1 MYGETD
7 FTQELLSSAWP
18 DWKLSSRLGRG
29 SYGSVY
35 EIYRDD
41 LGTRYTGALKVLY
54 IETGDPED
62 STIPD
67 AAFPLPPASAGTD
80 GSSASGSSS
89 AHPFLQYASDSMI
102 EDFIVSVSAEIRTM
116 IDLKGHPHIVSIED
130 YAVRRGKGFCAI
142 LIRMEKLEALN
153 AYIRRTGS
161 MSRSEVIRLG
171 SEICD
176 ALSLCEKKNI
186 IHRDIKLGNL
196 FFSEKTGYKL
206 GDFGISRTMSSIY
219 EKASMSGSGTPQYM
233 APEVYRGERYNNTA
247 DLYSLGMVLYILM
260 NDFVPPLCR
269 DYPGSTDR
277 MAVIHQAN
285 MRRMQ
290 GEPLP
295 RPSLADD
302 RLAAVI
308 LRACSPNPEQRFPTA
323 DAFKKA
329 LQQCT
334 VPASAPDKSGGRM
347 QSRIVRNFPTQVSPA
362 DSSRSR
368 VGTDPYAASST
379 QPVSSPSG
387 GGQNQK
393 PYTQSYTQSDA
404 RTSGCGERPYAQS
417 SMDPSMNPSMDP
429 SMDPSGGG
437 DNPYARPAAGPSGYG
452 DYTDPGTPSG
462 TGRGGQ
468 DHRRL
473 PLLPIIGVLC
483 LAAVVIIL
491 VTAARLAGGKDS
503 SHETADKAPADSQV
517 TSSGGAADGGEEEA
531 AEDTESE
538 DTETEA
544 VTAEAEAAPETE
556 AGAPASSPENP
567 AAQADSP
574 AAQANSPA
582 AESDTPETVT
592 RSMTDPI
599 EWSDSTLRDAVCN
612 YLAFDGTMTYK
623 DASAVKELDLTEAGI
638 TDISDLEYFT
648 RIETL
653 DLAGNSVED
662 LSPLAGLHSLKS
674 LHLENN
680 KISDLSPISGLTGLD
695 HLDLCGN
702 FLTDI
707 SDLKDLK
714 SLKMLDIRENFISD
728 ISVLEDKVLMTD
740 LFMGSNQISDISCL
754 AGMTGLN
761 YLNISYNE
769 IEDISVVGNMT
780 DLRVLTMTS
789 NKIKDIS
796 CLRNCPKIYHLK
808 MKENLVTDFSVLDT
822 LKSLDHIEHD

>member
-7 FTQELLSSAWP
+7 FIQELLASAWP
-18 DWKLSSRLGRG
+18 DWKLASRLGKG

-54 IETGDPED
+54 MESGNPEN

-67 AAFPLPPASAGTD
+67 ASFPFFPDLT
-80 GSSASGSSS
+80 GSGDSSGSGSSS
-89 AHPFLQYASDSMI
+89 ASPLLQYASDSMV
-102 EDFIVSVSAEIRTM
+102 EDFIVSVSAEIKTM

-130 YAVRRGKGFCAI
+130 YAVRQGKGFCAI

-153 AYIRRTGS
+153 AYIKRTGS
-161 MSRSEVIRLG
+161 ISRSEVIRLG

-206 GDFGISRTMSSIY
+206 GDFGISRTMASIY

-233 APEVYRGERYNNTA
+233 APEVYRGEKYNNTA

-269 DYPGSTDR
+269 EYSGSADR
-277 MAVIHQAN
+277 MAIIHQAN

-295 RPSLADD
+295 KPSLADD

-308 LRACSPNPEQRFPTA
+308 LRACSPDPEQRFPTA

-334 VPASAPDKSGGRM
+334 IPASAQDNTGGRM
-347 QSRIVRNFPTQVSPA
+347 QSRIVRSFPTEVSPA
-362 DSSRSR
+362 DRPRSR
-368 VGTDPYAASST
+368 DGRDPSAPFT
-379 QPVSSPSG
+379 QPVRNPSG
-387 GGQNQK
+387 YGQG
-393 PYTQSYTQSDA
+393 PYTQPVRNSSGHGQVPYPQS
-404 RTSGCGERPYAQS
+404 GERPYAQS
-417 SMDPSMNPSMDP
+417 SMNPSGYGERPYAQSPMNPS
-429 SMDPSGGG
+429 GHG
-437 DNPYARPAAGPSGYG
+437 DNPYARPTAGPSVYS
-452 DYTDPGTPSG
+452 DYTDPGTSSG
-462 TGRGGQ
+462 TGRGG
-468 DHRRL
+468 RERSRL
-473 PLLPIIGVLC
+473 PLLPVIGVLC
-483 LAAVVIIL
+483 FASAVIVL
-491 VTAARLAGGKDS
+491 VAVARLAGGKDS
-503 SHETADKAPADSQV
+503 GHETADRTPADSQV
-517 TSSGGAADGGEEEA
+517 VSSGGAADGSEEET
-531 AEDTESE
+531 AEK
-538 DTETEA
+538 TETED
-544 VTAEAEAAPETE
+544 VNDETE
-556 AGAPASSPENP
+556 ADSSGAEADVPRTE
-567 AAQADSP
+567 ADSP
-574 AAQANSPA
+574 AA
-582 AESDTPETVT
+582 EEDTPQTVT

-599 EWSDSTLRDAVCN
+599 EWSDNNLRDAVFS
-612 YLAFDGTMTYK
+612 YLNFDGTMTYK
-623 DASAVKELDLTEAGI
+623 DASAVKELDLTGEGI
-638 TDISDLEYFT
+638 TDISSLEHFT

-653 DLAGNSVED
+653 DLAENSIED
-662 LSPLAGLHSLKS
+662 LSPLANLHSLTS

-680 KISDLSPISGLTGLD
+680 QISDLSPISKLTRLD

-702 FLTDI
+702 YLTDI
-707 SDLKDLK
+707 SDLKDLR

-740 LFMGSNQISDISCL
+740 LYMGTNQISDISCL

-761 YLNISYNE
+761 YLNISYNQ

-808 MKENLVTDFSVLDT
+808 MKNNLVTDFSVLDT

>member
-7 FTQELLSSAWP
+7 FIQELLASAWP
-18 DWKLSSRLGRG
+18 DWKLASRLGKG

-54 IETGDPED
+54 MESGNPEN

-67 AAFPLPPASAGTD
+67 VSFPFFPDSTGSG

-89 AHPFLQYASDSMI
+89 ASPLLQYASDSMV
-102 EDFIVSVSAEIRTM
+102 EDFIVSVSAEIKTM

-130 YAVRRGKGFCAI
+130 YAVRQGKGFCAI

-153 AYIRRTGS
+153 AYIKRTGNI
-161 MSRSEVIRLG
+161 SRSEVIRLG

-206 GDFGISRTMSSIY
+206 GDFGISRTMASIY

-233 APEVYRGERYNNTA
+233 APEVYRGEKYNNTA

-260 NDFVPPLCR
+260 NDFAPPLCR
-269 DYPGSTDR
+269 EYSNSTDR
-277 MAVIHQAN
+277 MSIIHQAN

-295 RPSLADD
+295 KPSLADD

-334 VPASAPDKSGGRM
+334 ISASAQDNTGSRM
-347 QSRIVRNFPTQVSPA
+347 QSRIVRNFPTEAIPTDRPRSQDGMDPSAPYSQPA
-362 DSSRSR
+362 RI
-368 VGTDPYAASST
+368 
-379 QPVSSPSG
+379 PSG
-387 GGQNQK
+387 YGQG
-393 PYTQSYTQSDA
+393 PYSQPAWIPSGYGQSPYSQS
-404 RTSGCGERPYAQS
+404 GERSYAQS
-417 SMDPSMNPSMDP
+417 SMNPS
-429 SMDPSGGG
+429 GYG
-437 DNPYARPAAGPSGYG
+437 DNPYARPAAGPSVYG
-452 DYTDPGTPSG
+452 DYTDPGTSSG

-468 DHRRL
+468 KRSPL
-473 PLLPIIGVLC
+473 SLLPIIGVLC
-483 LAAVVIIL
+483 FAALVIVL
-491 VTAARLAGGKDS
+491 VAVARLAGGKDS
-503 SHETADKAPADSQV
+503 SHETADTSPADSQV
-517 TSSGGAADGGEEEA
+517 VSSGGAADGSQEETPEK
-531 AEDTESE
+531 AEI
-538 DTETEA
+538 EA
-544 VTAEAEAAPETE
+544 VTPERETDSSEAEADNSQTE
-556 AGAPASSPENP
+556 AERH
-567 AAQADSP
+567 AAEADSP
-574 AAQANSPA
+574 AAEA
-582 AESDTPETVT
+582 DTPVTVT

-599 EWSDSTLRDAVCN
+599 EWSDNTLRDAVYN
-612 YLAFDGTMTYK
+612 YLNFDGTMTYK
-623 DASAVKELDLTEAGI
+623 DASAVKELDLTGAGI
-638 TDISDLEYFT
+638 TDISSLENFT
-648 RIETL
+648 RIEVL
-653 DLAGNSVED
+653 DLAENSVED
-662 LSPLAGLHSLKS
+662 LSPLSNLQSLTS

-680 KISDLSPISGLTGLD
+680 QISDLSPISKLTGLE

-702 FLTDI
+702 YLTDI
-707 SDLKDLK
+707 SDLEDLK
-714 SLKMLDIRENFISD
+714 SLKMLDIRENSISD

-740 LFMGSNQISDISCL
+740 LYMGSNKISDISCL
-754 AGMTGLN
+754 AGMTRLN
-761 YLNISYNE
+761 YLNISYNQ
-769 IEDISVVGNMT
+769 IEDISVVENMT

-796 CLRNCPKIYHLK
+796 CLRSCPKIYHLK
-808 MKENLVTDFSVLDT
+808 MKNNLVTDFSVLDT

>member
-362 DSSRSR
+362 DSPRSR
-368 VGTDPYAASST
+368 GGTDPSAASST
-379 QPVSSPSG
+379 QPVSS
-387 GGQNQK
+387 
-393 PYTQSYTQSDA
+393 
-404 RTSGCGERPYAQS
+404 
-417 SMDPSMNPSMDP
+417 
-429 SMDPSGGG
+429 
-437 DNPYARPAAGPSGYG
+437 PSGYG

-574 AAQANSPA
+574 AAQADSPA
-582 AESDTPETVT
+582 AEADTPETVT

>member
-7 FTQELLSSAWP
+7 FIQELLASAWP
-18 DWKLSSRLGRG
+18 DWKLASRLGKG

-54 IETGDPED
+54 MESGNPEN

-67 AAFPLPPASAGTD
+67 ASFPFFPDPAGSGD
-80 GSSASGSSS
+80 SSASGSSS
-89 AHPFLQYASDSMI
+89 ASPLLQYASDSMV
-102 EDFIVSVSAEIRTM
+102 EDFIVSVSAEIKTM

-130 YAVRRGKGFCAI
+130 YAVRQGKGFCAI

-153 AYIRRTGS
+153 AYIKRTGRI
-161 MSRSEVIRLG
+161 SRSEVIRLG

-206 GDFGISRTMSSIY
+206 GDFGISRTMASIY

-233 APEVYRGERYNNTA
+233 APEVYRGEKYNNTA

-269 DYPGSTDR
+269 EYSDSADR
-277 MAVIHQAN
+277 MAIIHQAN

-295 RPSLADD
+295 KPSLADD

-334 VPASAPDKSGGRM
+334 IPASAQDNTGGRM
-347 QSRIVRNFPTQVSPA
+347 QSRIVRNFPTEIAPA
-362 DSSRSR
+362 DRPRSR
-368 VGTDPYAASST
+368 DGRDPSAPWT
-379 QPVSSPSG
+379 QPVRNPSG
-387 GGQNQK
+387 HGQV
-393 PYTQSYTQSDA
+393 PYPQS
-404 RTSGCGERPYAQS
+404 GERPYAQS
-417 SMDPSMNPSMDP
+417 SMNPSGYGDNPYTQSSMNPS
-429 SMDPSGGG
+429 GHG
-437 DNPYARPAAGPSGYG
+437 DNPYARPAAGPSVYSG
-452 DYTDPGTPSG
+452 YTDPGTSSG

-468 DHRRL
+468 KRSPL
-473 PLLPIIGVLC
+473 SLLPIIGVLC
-483 LAAVVIIL
+483 LAALVIVL
-491 VTAARLAGGKDS
+491 VAVARLAGGKDS
-503 SHETADKAPADSQV
+503 GRKTADTIPAESQV
-517 TSSGGAADGGEEEA
+517 VSGGAADGSEEES
-531 AEDTESE
+531 AEK
-538 DTETEA
+538 TETEA
-544 VTAEAEAAPETE
+544 VTPKTEADSSGAEADTPRTE
-556 AGAPASSPENP
+556 
-567 AAQADSP
+567 ADSP
-574 AAQANSPA
+574 AAEA
-582 AESDTPETVT
+582 DTPETVT

-599 EWSDSTLRDAVCN
+599 EWSDNNLRDAVCN
-612 YLAFDGTMTYK
+612 YLNFDGTMTYK
-623 DASAVKELDLTEAGI
+623 DASAVKELDLTGAGI
-638 TDISDLEYFT
+638 TDISSLAYFS
-648 RIETL
+648 RIEIL
-653 DLAGNSVED
+653 DLAENNIED
-662 LSPLAGLHSLKS
+662 LSPLANLQSLTS

-680 KISDLSPISGLTGLD
+680 QISDLSPISKLTRLD

-702 FLTDI
+702 YLTDI
-707 SDLKDLK
+707 SDLEDLR

-740 LFMGSNQISDISCL
+740 LYMGTNQISDISCL

-761 YLNISYNE
+761 YLNISYNQ

-789 NKIKDIS
+789 NRIKDIS

-808 MKENLVTDFSVLDT
+808 MKDNLVTDFSVLDT